1 MRTDGSRQ
9 RLLLA
14 NGISPSW
21 SPGATHIAFIR
32 GGDPWIANRNGTG
45 AKRVVHEPAQQ
56 ISVTWSPDGRWLVT
70 GPIDRGDLVL
80 VQANGASTNSLTR
93 QPGFFNADPSWQR
106 LR

>member
-1 MRTDGSRQ
+1 M
-9 RLLLA
+9 
-14 NGISPSW
+14 
-21 SPGATHIAFIR
+21 
-32 GGDPWIANRNGTG
+32 
-45 AKRVVHEPAQQ
+45 HEPTQQ

-80 VQANGASTNSLTR
+80 VQANGASTKSLTR